1 METKYKIHFSYIIS
15 ILLVIIVV
23 LASVEWSD
31 NSDLIKYISFAST
44 IASLLL
50 ALLAIVY
57 AYLSNA
63 TFSKNITLINEVS
76 NELKTNTSNLSIIS
90 ETLEKDL
97 KKLPLT
103 LEGVDKKVDALPELL
118 SKLTPKE
125 IIKKEEV
132 NSAISNLTEVFS
144 VKEFLE
150 TSSYTGLLSLYGIVL
165 AHAEKTPFNLQ
176 DFTNEIEILEFDYS
190 LGYLIASSAFGI
202 FNYKSSKSIWNIT
215 EMNQEFA
222 DKIEKSLFEK
232 GKEVQE
238 DLSKDDIEFDF
249 SSDIELAKKYFND

>member
-1 METKYKIHFSYIIS
+1 M
-15 ILLVIIVV
+15 
-23 LASVEWSD
+23 
-31 NSDLIKYISFAST
+31 IKYISFAST

-125 IIKKEEV
+125 VVKKEEV
-132 NSAISNLTEVFS
+132 NSAISNSTEALS
-144 VKEFLE
+144 IEEFLD
-150 TSSYTGLLSLYGIVL
+150 TSSYTGLLSLYGVVL
-165 AHAEKTPFNLQ
+165 AHAKQYPFNLQ
-176 DFTNEIEILEFDYS
+176 DFTNEIEILEYDYS
-190 LGYLIASSAFGI
+190 QGYLIASSAFGI

-215 EMNQEFA
+215 EINQEFA
-222 DKIEKSLFEK
+222 DKLEEYLLEK
-232 GKEVQE
+232 GKEIKE
-238 DLSKDDIEFDF
+238 ELLKDDIEFNF
-249 SSDIELAKKYFND
+249 SGDIEIAKKYFKD